1 MNDDYDDD
9 GDDQDDDYDDD
20 DCSRALTALGV
31 SSVEEQ
37 LSTRGRSAFYFQT
50 AKHYHFHR
58 RFHNHR

>member
-37 LSTRGRSAFYFQT
+37 LSTRGRPAFYF
-50 AKHYHFHR
+50 
-58 RFHNHR
+58 